1 MDRGDALM
9 LKENDLSAMS
19 EEGEDVPRVIKRVV
33 SSLDMNENAGFTVI
47 EVRDVEQ
54 SLAAA
59 TAWDSVQSARGGD
72 ERLVL
77 LLDNM
82 GAVGADEVHRAL
94 TGAGLRR
101 RCILEGSGEVV
112 LESLGEWSQSGVDL
126 VSSSALNRGI
136 VPLDMSML
144 IGGVE

>member
-1 MDRGDALM
+1 MDRSDALM

-19 EEGEDVPRVIKRVV
+19 EEGEDGPRIIKRVV

-47 EVRDVEQ
+47 EVRDIEQ

-82 GAVGADEVHRAL
+82 GAVGAEEVHRAL
-94 TGAGLRR
+94 TEAGLRR
-101 RCILEGSGEVV
+101 RCILEGSG
-112 LESLGEWSQSGVDL
+112 GVA
-126 VSSSALNRGI
+126 VSYTHLTL
-136 VPLDMSML
+136 PTT
-144 IGGVE
+144 